1 MMLTLAKKKRYRKY
15 VVVLICLSIA
25 GNLAHWK
32 VMCYGADGHIELE
45 SALHERC
52 NDPDHFSAS
61 DQTTLPSQAG
71 HEICK
76 HCGPCVDVPICIG
89 LAKISRSTQQLNP
102 IFLIPSANILID
114 FYKHNSSEYNL
125 AANTF
130 SDTSYFTPLQTVILL
145 V

>member
-1 MMLTLAKKKRYRKY
+1 MMLTLAKKQMYKKCII
-15 VVVLICLSIA
+15 VLLCLSIA
-25 GNLAHWK
+25 VNLAHWK
-32 VMCYGADGHIELE
+32 VLCYGADGHIELE

-52 NDPDHFSAS
+52 DDPGHSSVS
-61 DQTTLPSQAG
+61 DQTTLSSQAG

-76 HCGPCVDVPICIG
+76 HCEPCIDVPVCFG

-102 IFLIPSANILID
+102 IFLTPSANILIG

-125 AANTF
+125 VSNSFT
-130 SDTSYFTPLQTVILL
+130 DTSYFTPLRTVVLL